1 MCTWLVRGSF
11 PDSTVCR
18 RRSVVRHVQAT
29 FVPSH
34 PLEQCTMGWLCAYV
48 FVFVFAGCI
57 GECRRVFVFGMCAF
71 VCPCVAAC
79 GGVWLS
85 LCLYVWMTIR
95 CVGLYGCVGVRV
107 DGFVWGVLA

>member
-1 MCTWLVRGSF
+1 MF
-11 PDSTVCR
+11 
-18 RRSVVRHVQAT
+18 
-29 FVPSH
+29 
-34 PLEQCTMGWLCAYV
+34 
-48 FVFVFAGCI
+48 I
-57 GECRRVFVFGMCAF
+57 FGMCAF